1 MQAITNKPD
10 ILNVLQA
17 EGVEL
22 KQRGRSLWALCPFH
36 SERTAS
42 FAVNPEKQRFRCFGC
57 HVGGDVVDFIMKL
70 KNVSFPD
77 ALKYLGISGDKQV
90 KQNPQETR
98 RCEFVE
104 KFKGWCGN
112 YTKYLCEMLRLCNR
126 IDSIVKTPGDLG
138 LKGLSEMYLLRD
150 VCRYHLSILN
160 SKESEAKFEL
170 YKEVRHGRRF

>member
-1 MQAITNKPD
+1 MLATEKPD
-10 ILNVLQA
+10 IVSIIEK
-17 EGVEL
+17 EGIEL
-22 KQRGRSLWALCPFH
+22 VQKGKNFWTCCPLH
-36 SERTAS
+36 SEKRAS

-70 KNVSFPD
+70 KNVSFQD
-77 ALKYLGISGDKQV
+77 AFKYLGISSDKQV
-90 KQNPQETR
+90 KQNPQEIR
-98 RCEFVE
+98 RPELIE
-104 KFKGWCGN
+104 KFKEWCCD

-126 IDSIVKTPGDLG
+126 IDSIVKSPGDLE

-160 SKESEAKFEL
+160 GKEGEAKFEL